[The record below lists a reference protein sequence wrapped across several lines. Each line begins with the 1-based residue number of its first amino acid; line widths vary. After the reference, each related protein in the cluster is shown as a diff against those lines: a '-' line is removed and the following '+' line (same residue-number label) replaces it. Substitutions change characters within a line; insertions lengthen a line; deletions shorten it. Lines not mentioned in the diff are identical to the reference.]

1 MPHFIP
7 GLSAHC
13 EPLLCP
19 FPLSFSF
26 FQQQQKARSLKFSCS
41 CPFSFVICNVFL
53 LDITLVDG
61 TFKYTQQGPCH
72 THLDSPHSS
81 YSSFYCGLEQC
92 GV

>member
-7 GLSAHC
+7 GLSARS
-13 EPLLCP
+13 EPLLFP
-19 FPLSFSF
+19 FPFLFSF

-53 LDITLVDG
+53 LHVALVDG

-72 THLDSPHSS
+72 PHLDFPLPFIPSS
-81 YSSFYCGLEQC
+81 CCGLEQC
-92 GV
+92 GI

>member
-19 FPLSFSF
+19 FPFSFSF

-61 TFKYTQQGPCH
+61 TFKYTQQGPRH
-72 THLDSPHSS
+72 THLHFPSS
-81 YSSFYCGLEQC
+81 CCGLEQC